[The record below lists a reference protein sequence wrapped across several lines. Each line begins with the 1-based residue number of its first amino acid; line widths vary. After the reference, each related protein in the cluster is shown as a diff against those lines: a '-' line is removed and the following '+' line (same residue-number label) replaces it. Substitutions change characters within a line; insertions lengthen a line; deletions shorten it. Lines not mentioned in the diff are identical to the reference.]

1 MLYFPHNCA
10 KFEPI
15 VYNEAYIAERSTLLP
30 IVKLYI
36 GRMQT
41 VNKWI
46 IKKNNI
52 IINDMEH
59 FDPVHTFEC
68 GQCFRWERIDDSRW
82 FGVAKGH
89 ALELEWNGKDLIFH
103 NTTEEDFLNV
113 WYPYFDLDRD
123 YGEIKNRLS
132 KNDQVMKEAIEFGYG
147 IRLLRQ
153 DFQEMLISFLI
164 SQNNGIP
171 RIKKIVESLAR
182 SYGDP
187 IKCPRPDV
195 HAFPSC
201 ERLAKLAL
209 EDLQVIRAGYRDK
222 YIHRA
227 SIQFC
232 SGEVSLDAIM
242 KGDLKAAR
250 LEMLKFFG
258 VGQKVADCILLFS
271 GTRYDIFP
279 VDRWVRRVMA
289 ELYLGYE
296 ADNEEISSFAME
308 KFGELAGFAQQYL
321 FYYAREKKIGM
332 N

>member
-1 MLYFPHNCA
+1 M
-10 KFEPI
+10 
-15 VYNEAYIAERSTLLP
+15 
-30 IVKLYI
+30 
-36 GRMQT
+36 
-41 VNKWI
+41 
-46 IKKNNI
+46 KKNNI
-52 IINDMEH
+52 IIKNIEH
-59 FDPVHTFEC
+59 FNPVHTFEC

-82 FGVAKGH
+82 FGVARGL
-89 ALELEWNGKDLIFH
+89 ALELEWNGEDLILCD
-103 NTTEEDFLNV
+103 TTEEDFLNV

-123 YGEIKNRLS
+123 YGDIKSKLS
-132 KNDQVMKEAIEFGYG
+132 KNDPVMKEAIEFGYG
-147 IRLLRQ
+147 IRLLKQ

-171 RIKKIVESLAR
+171 RIKKIVESLAG
-182 SYGDP
+182 SYGEP
-187 IKCPRPDV
+187 IECSRPGIY
-195 HAFPSC
+195 AFPSC
-201 ERLAKLAL
+201 ERLSMLTL

-227 SIQFC
+227 ARQFC
-232 SGEVSLDAIM
+232 SGEVSMDIIVKGKLDE
-242 KGDLKAAR
+242 AR
-250 LEMLKFFG
+250 LEMQKFFG

-296 ADNEEISSFAME
+296 ADNEEINSFAME
-308 KFGELAGFAQQYL
+308 RFGELAGFAQQYL